1 MFRLLQRLHD
11 PVAALAGALHAVVA
25 DSGVRVTRPHEYAG
39 DGPEAQAGFL
49 EMRFKNPAELVGG
62 LIGMAL
68 MAGRG
73 GSLKH
78 CAIAPPYPFSV
89 GERFGLDGF
98 PACQERP
105 AQSV

>member
-1 MFRLLQRLHD
+1 MVNRIDEALEFFGDPEMAGSAQGAYEKGQRL
-11 PVAALAGALHAVVA
+11 
-25 DSGVRVTRPHEYAG
+25 
-39 DGPEAQAGFL
+39 
-49 EMRFKNPAELVGG
+49 AELVGG

-89 GERFGLDGF
+89 GERLGLDCF
-98 PACQERP
+98 PAGQERP